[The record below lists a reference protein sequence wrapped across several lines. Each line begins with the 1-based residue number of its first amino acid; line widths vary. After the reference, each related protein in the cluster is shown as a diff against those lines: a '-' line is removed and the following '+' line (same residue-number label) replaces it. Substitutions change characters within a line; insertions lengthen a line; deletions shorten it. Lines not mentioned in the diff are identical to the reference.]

1 MYTEAVFVGMGGQG
15 ALLAAQILAHA
26 AVHEDKNVVWYPA
39 YGPETRGGTATC
51 TLIIS
56 DEQIGAPIAPNP
68 EILVAFN
75 QTMLDKYIDQVKP
88 GGMVIANSDLCEP
101 ITREDLTEYRVP
113 ASSIALELGNPKVLN
128 MAMAGALAMVAKS
141 VESESVNWALENQ
154 LPEKIKKTI
163 PINMQ
168 ALDMGK
174 ARVQK
179 TE

>member
-15 ALLAAQILAHA
+15 ALLAAQLLAHA
-26 AVHEDKNVVWYPA
+26 AVHEGKNVVWYPA

-56 DEQIGAPIAPNP
+56 DDIIGAPIAPNP

-75 QTMLDKYIDQVKP
+75 QTMLDKYIDSVKP

-101 ITREDLTEYRVP
+101 IKRDDVNEYRVP
-113 ASSIALELGNPKVLN
+113 ASSIANELGNAKVLN
-128 MAMAGALAMVAKS
+128 MAMAGALVKVAKS
-141 VESESVNWALENQ
+141 VENESVRWALETQ

-163 PINMQ
+163 PVNMKS
-168 ALDMGK
+168 LELGIE
-174 ARVQK
+174 RVEK
-179 TE
+179 R

>member
-1 MYTEAVFVGMGGQG
+1 MYTEALFVGMGGQG

-26 AVHEDKNVVWYPA
+26 AVHEGKNVVWYPA

-75 QTMLDKYIDQVKP
+75 QTMLDKYINQVKS
-88 GGMVIANSDLCEP
+88 GGMVIANSDLCKS
-101 ITREDLTEYRVP
+101 IKRDDLTEYSVP

-128 MAMAGALAMVAKS
+128 MAMAGALSKVCGC
-141 VESESVNWALENQ
+141 VENESVNWSLENQ

-163 PINMQ
+163 PVNMK
-168 ALDMGK
+168 ALELGK
-174 ARVQK
+174 ERVIK
-179 TE
+179 TK